1 MSIAAKAST
10 NTPFSGSLGGFEPV
24 EGPIVESARKRA
36 SRRMRKREDEA
47 RRCLREVFPDIA
59 VDDLP
64 CEVISWRRDR
74 ILARLGGSLYYIG
87 RS

>member
-1 MSIAAKAST
+1 MSMT
-10 NTPFSGSLGGFEPV
+10 DNDRPNTPFSGSLRGFEAPSDP
-24 EGPIVESARKRA
+24 GIESARKRA

-47 RRCLREVFPDIA
+47 RRQLSEFFP
-59 VDDLP
+59 VGKDLP

-74 ILARLGGSLYYIG
+74 ILARLGGSLYYIE